1 VEEEGERETGGEK
14 EEESEFLFCF
24 RQRFFDAVQERRKE
38 KKPRPQEEK
47 KAFFLP
53 LGLGLVVDHVKPD
66 NVPQEQMEL
75 RVRRRVE
82 RGLEQGAEDV
92 VDQVLE
98 VADDA
103 LVAVDI
109 VEPRDLDEPDDWCS
123 FKRGT
128 RGEREG

>member
-1 VEEEGERETGGEK
+1 VWRKRGKERQGGK
-14 EEESEFLFCF
+14 RKKRVSFCF
-24 RQRFFDAVQERRKE
+24 VFGNVFSTPC
-38 KKPRPQEEK
+38 KKEEK
-47 KAFFLP
+47 KKTSTSRGKKPFFLP

-128 RGEREG
+128 RGERVG